1 MNPKQESILQ
11 ECLHCLQNGGT
22 LLYPTDTVWGIGC
35 DATNP
40 EAVQKVYDLKQRDE
54 SKALII
60 LVKDYET
67 LQNYVENIPTS
78 IFEILSD
85 AKRPTT
91 IIYSKAC
98 NLAPNLIA
106 EDGSIAIR
114 IPNHDFCQTLLD
126 LWQKPLVSTSANISG
141 EPTPIQFEEI
151 SEVVRNQVDFVVDSE
166 VFDIEVPTKPSRIL
180 KVGEEG
186 EILVIR
192 E

>member
-54 SKALII
+54 SKALIS
-60 LVKDYET
+60 LVKDYKM
-67 LQNYVENIPTS
+67 LQEYVENIPVS
-78 IFEILSD
+78 ISAILSN

-98 NLAPNLIA
+98 NLASNLIA
-106 EDGSIAIR
+106 ADGSIAIR
-114 IPNHDFCQTLLD
+114 IPNHDFCQALLE

-141 EPTPIQFEEI
+141 EPTPIRFEEI
-151 SEVVRNQVDFVVDSE
+151 SEAVSNQVDYVVDSE
-166 VFDIEVPTKPSRIL
+166 IFDIQVPTKPSRIL
-180 KVGEEG
+180 KVVEEG

>member
-1 MNPKQESILQ
+1 M
-11 ECLHCLQNGGT
+11 
-22 LLYPTDTVWGIGC
+22 YPTDTVWGIGC

-54 SKALII
+54 SKALIS
-60 LVKDYET
+60 LVKDYKM
-67 LQNYVENIPTS
+67 LQEYVENIPVS
-78 IFEILSD
+78 ISAILSN

-98 NLAPNLIA
+98 NLASNLIA
-106 EDGSIAIR
+106 ADGSIAIR
-114 IPNHDFCQTLLD
+114 IPNHDFCQALLE

-141 EPTPIQFEEI
+141 EPTPIRFEEI
-151 SEVVRNQVDFVVDSE
+151 SEAVSNQVDYVVDSE
-166 VFDIEVPTKPSRIL
+166 IFDIQVPTKPSRIL
-180 KVGEEG
+180 KVVEEG